1 MSEGS
6 RKEDIADEDQFC
18 DQQIIKS
25 IMKSKEVF
33 DQLEGRVSVQGVE
46 SLGGHVACFC
56 RGLNFMK

>member
-33 DQLEGRVSVQGVE
+33 DQLEGMALLLMEFQYQGYKIRKIF
-46 SLGGHVACFC
+46 A
-56 RGLNFMK
+56 

>member
-33 DQLEGRVSVQGVE
+33 DQLEGMALLLMEFQDQGYKIRKIF
-46 SLGGHVACFC
+46 A
-56 RGLNFMK
+56 

>member
-1 MSEGS
+1 MSEGP

-33 DQLEGRVSVQGVE
+33 DQLEGRLANV
-46 SLGGHVACFC
+46 VADHND
-56 RGLNFMK
+56 LLTQ